1 MPNTIPS
8 VIDHQTFSLVKEVT
22 ACDYVS
28 W

>member
-1 MPNTIPS
+1 MPNTNPS

-22 ACDYVS
+22 ACDCVS